1 MTLTKRDRRALML
14 LGGAVLLMTVYL
26 LWPDGSD
33 ATVAAVA
40 PSGRNSVGAAEKQLA
55 QLREIAAT
63 VPAKEDVKKG
73 VAAELAVREKGLIVA
88 DTAAQ
93 AQAQL
98 IQIVRQLARAETPP
112 IEIRSTELGGLRPLG
127 DAYAQVD
134 TAVMIECRIDQLIN
148 LLAALAARPE
158 LISTSDLRIT
168 SSNSKDKIVGV
179 RLGVI
184 GIVPRRLI
192 PEKEKKGGSA

>member
-1 MTLTKRDRRALML
+1 MTITKRDRRALTL
-14 LGGAVLLMTVYL
+14 LGVAVLLAVVYV

-33 ATVAAVA
+33 GTVAATA
-40 PSGRNSVGAAEKQLA
+40 PSGRASVGAAEKQLA

-73 VAAELAVREKGLIVA
+73 VAAELAVREKGLIAA

-98 IQIVRQLARAETPP
+98 IQIVRQLARAESPP
-112 IEIRSTELGGLRPLG
+112 IEIRSTELGSLRPLG
-127 DAYAQVD
+127 DGYGQVD
-134 TAVMIECRIDQLIN
+134 VAVQIECRIDQLVN

-168 SSNSKDKIVGV
+168 SSNSKEKMVGV

-184 GIVPRRLI
+184 GVVPRRLV
-192 PEKEKKGGSA
+192 PEKKGGSA

>member
-14 LGGAVLLMTVYL
+14 LGVAALLAVVYL

-33 ATVAAVA
+33 GAVAAVA

-73 VAAELAVREKGLIVA
+73 VAAELAAREKGLITA

-98 IQIVRQLARAETPP
+98 IQIVRQLARAESPAV
-112 IEIRSTELGGLRPLG
+112 EIRSTELGSLRPLG
-127 DAYAQVD
+127 DGYGQVD
-134 TAVMIECRIDQLIN
+134 VAVQIECRIDQLIN
-148 LLAALAARPE
+148 LLAALAVRPE

-168 SSNSKDKIVGV
+168 SSNSKDKTVGV

-184 GIVPRRLI
+184 GVVPRRLV
-192 PEKEKKGGSA
+192 PEKKGGSA

>member
-1 MTLTKRDRRALML
+1 LSR
-14 LGGAVLLMTVYL
+14 
-26 LWPDGSD
+26 SD
-33 ATVAAVA
+33 
-40 PSGRNSVGAAEKQLA
+40 
-55 QLREIAAT
+55 AAT

-73 VAAELAVREKGLIVA
+73 VAAELAMREKGLIAA

-98 IQIVRQLARAETPP
+98 IQIVRQLARAETPA

-127 DAYAQVD
+127 DAYGQVD
-134 TAVMIECRIDQLIN
+134 VAVQIECRIDQLIN
-148 LLAALAARPE
+148 LLAALAVRPE

-168 SSNSKDKIVGV
+168 SSNSKEKVVGV

-184 GIVPRRLI
+184 GVVPRRLV
-192 PEKEKKGGSA
+192 PEKKGGSA